1 MLNAAFLIMQVFQ
14 TESTFLIHHANAF
27 EDGEEIEVTN
37 VNLIKHEINFKM
49 HTPLSDLEH
58 FAVPCLHRQLSEEIV
73 EASYTA
79 RKVTDS
85 YSLRQINVIEILL
98 LPGAGVVKRVGP

>member
-1 MLNAAFLIMQVFQ
+1 
-14 TESTFLIHHANAF
+14 
-27 EDGEEIEVTN
+27 
-37 VNLIKHEINFKM
+37 M

-58 FAVPCLHRQLSEEIV
+58 FAVPCPHRQLPEEIV

-79 RKVTDS
+79 RKFTDS